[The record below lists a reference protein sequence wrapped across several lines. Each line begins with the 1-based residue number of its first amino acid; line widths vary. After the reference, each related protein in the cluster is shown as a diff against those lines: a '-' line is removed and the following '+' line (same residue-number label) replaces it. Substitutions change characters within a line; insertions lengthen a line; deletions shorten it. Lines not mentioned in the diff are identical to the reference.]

1 MIDVFK
7 VGYKLRLF
15 ITPESVRK
23 KALYTLVVITKVV
36 FACHE
41 NNSRYIII
49 RCELYLV
56 RTHFLESIMYYCVC
70 N

>member
-1 MIDVFK
+1 MIDIFK

-36 FACHE
+36 FE